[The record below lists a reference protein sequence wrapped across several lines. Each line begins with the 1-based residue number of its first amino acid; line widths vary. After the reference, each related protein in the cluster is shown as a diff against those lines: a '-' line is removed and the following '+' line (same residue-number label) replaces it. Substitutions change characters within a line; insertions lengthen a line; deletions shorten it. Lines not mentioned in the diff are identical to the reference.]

1 MDKIDYDKLE
11 ILDGYLKQMD
21 IMQSTTHSLEL
32 DNALDEIAG
41 LYSGLM
47 KELLVKYDM
56 DFDNVYED
64 NVFTDSDNVKQELFG
79 WLDLPLTIPDPPDID
94 EWSRSQVRYFRKV
107 KASLGL

>member
-11 ILDGYLKQMD
+11 ILDGYLKQLG
-21 IMQSTTHSLEL
+21 IIQSSQHSLKL
-32 DNALDEIAG
+32 DDALDEIAQ

-47 KELLVKYDM
+47 KEVLAKYDM

-64 NVFTDSDNVKQELFG
+64 NVFTDDDNVKQELFG
-79 WLDLPLTIPDPPDID
+79 WLDLPLAIPDPPDID